1 MFFLFNHFNIWF
13 YITPSARVAEWP
25 FGLNLMRLMF
35 MMSTNLG
42 WFWQGVGFQRERHQT
57 ESGGNRWRGE
67 VGDWWWWGEM
77 WPMVIDLFKVMVYT
91 WSNIAGDCKPKYNT
105 CVNIKHVWNMLPRAI
120 DLNILKGFFQSFGH
134 YSFRYSRDV
143 MGIFIWG
150 NLKSFPALDENINWS
165 MILDGPFSKERRE
178 QIQND
183 HKCEICSTSALDG
196 IQHWILNRYY
206 L

>member
-1 MFFLFNHFNIWF
+1 MTFWVKFDAFDVYDVNK
-13 YITPSARVAEWP
+13 
-25 FGLNLMRLMF
+25 FGLILAGCWISEGETSN
-35 MMSTNLG
+35 
-42 WFWQGVGFQRERHQT
+42 REWGR
-57 ESGGNRWRGE
+57 NRWRVEGA
-67 VGDWWWWGEM
+67 DWWWWGEM

-120 DLNILKGFFQSFGH
+120 DLNILKVFFDLLAIIHFPGP
-134 YSFRYSRDV
+134 FRYSRDV
-143 MGIFIWG
+143 MDIFIWG

-206 L
+206 F